1 MYLEKERYE
10 NLQHGIFEGVGK
22 YDIPQLI
29 GSSRNTVP
37 ELIGFNYAK
46 TAKDKQAKGVHF
58 FLDDYQFTRLWN
70 RPLFYLDLLKEFNV
84 VLSPDFSL
92 YSDFPLA
99 MQIYNHYRKHWLA
112 ALWEHNGIEVIP
124 TICWSDK
131 RSFDWC
137 FDGEPK
143 ESTVAVSAIGTQ
155 KSREA
160 KEAFLL
166 GFNEMKS
173 RLNPKSIVFYGNI
186 PSECAGDNVIPV
198 RSFQDELRKRVK

>member
-1 MYLEKERYE
+1 MYLEKEKYE
-10 NLQHGIFEGVGK
+10 NLQHGFFDGVGK
-22 YDIPQLI
+22 YDVPQLT
-29 GSSRNTVP
+29 GSLRNTVP
-37 ELIGFNYAK
+37 ELIGFNSAK
-46 TAKDKQAKGVHF
+46 KAKDKRSKGVHF

-70 RPLFYLDLLKEFNV
+70 RPLDYLPLIKQFDV

-112 ALWEHNGIEVIP
+112 AFWEHNGIEVIP
-124 TICWSDK
+124 TIGWSDK

-155 KSREA
+155 KDGKA

-166 GFNEMKS
+166 GFNEMKR
-173 RLNPKSIVFYGNI
+173 RLYPKTIVFYGNI
-186 PSECAGDNVIPV
+186 PKECVGENVISV
-198 RSFQDELRKRVK
+198 SSFQDELRNRI